1 MLTGSGKLAT
11 ENGSELISRSILSK
25 MVRILGGLMRLSSH
39 PLVFPALTLFISFV
53 GTSVARA
60 DTISLSITQEASGT
74 IGNQSFTDQNVTYTG
89 TFMSQ
94 QLLSCIAAN
103 TCLGPL
109 GPDTGEYTLTTFTD
123 PETTTTLVTT
133 ITVGGLGTFLANSG
147 INFID
152 VNYAGGPLTNVSIA
166 DGGDPNGHLT
176 FPLDTTNLDLDN
188 CLSNF
193 PADDC
198 PLSASTSGGTLIL
211 TSGSEDFTTSATVT
225 PDNSTVPEPSTLA
238 LLTTGVLALSGV
250 ARRRFRS
257 A

>member
-1 MLTGSGKLAT
+1 
-11 ENGSELISRSILSK
+11 
-25 MVRILGGLMRLSSH
+25 MRLSFRPVLS
-39 PLVFPALTLFISFV
+39 PALTLFTVFA

-74 IGNQSFTDQNVTYTG
+74 IGSQSFTNQNVTFTG
-89 TFMSQ
+89 TFSSQ

-103 TCLGPL
+103 TCPGPL
-109 GPDTGEYTLTTFTD
+109 GPGTGEYTLTTFTD

-152 VNYAGGPLTNVSIA
+152 VNYSGGPLTNVSIA
-166 DGGDPNGHLT
+166 DGGDPNGHLI
-176 FPLDTTNLDLDN
+176 FPVDPTNLNLEN
-188 CLSNF
+188 CLGNF

-198 PLSASTSGGTLIL
+198 PLSASTSDGPLIL
-211 TSGSEDFTTSATVT
+211 TSASEDFTTSATVT
-225 PDNSTVPEPSTLA
+225 PENATVPEPSTLA
-238 LLTTGVLALSGV
+238 LLATGFLGLSGFI
-250 ARRRFRS
+250 RGRFRS

>member
-1 MLTGSGKLAT
+1 
-11 ENGSELISRSILSK
+11 
-25 MVRILGGLMRLSSH
+25 MRLSLR

-53 GTSVARA
+53 GTSAALA

-89 TFMSQ
+89 TFSSQ

-103 TCLGPL
+103 TCPGPL
-109 GPDTGEYTLTTFTD
+109 GPGTGEYTLTTFAD
-123 PETTTTLVTT
+123 AETTTSLVTT

-147 INFID
+147 NNFVD

-166 DGGDPNGHLT
+166 DGGDATGHLT
-176 FPLDTTNLDLDN
+176 FPVDQTNLNLDN

-193 PADDC
+193 PPDDC
-198 PLSASTSGGTLIL
+198 PLSASTSGGILIL
-211 TSGSEDFTTSATVT
+211 TSASEDFTTSATVT

-238 LLTTGVLALSGV
+238 LLGTGVLALSGL
-250 ARRRFRS
+250 ARRRNRS